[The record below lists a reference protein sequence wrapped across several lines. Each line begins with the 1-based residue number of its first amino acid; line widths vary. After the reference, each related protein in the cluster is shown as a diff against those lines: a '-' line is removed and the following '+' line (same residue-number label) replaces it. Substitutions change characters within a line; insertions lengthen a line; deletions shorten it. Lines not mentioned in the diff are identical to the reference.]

1 MATGQKPGE
10 MADANAAIGAAAA
23 AVKGVRSGER
33 IFVGTGCGEPRS
45 LVRALDLRRPAA
57 KDLEL
62 ISIFPTGRFDPTT
75 TEPRRHRNRVF
86 IASHAPGAI
95 GSALI
100 DYVPIGL
107 DEVPWLLAQGRLP
120 VDMAMVQVSP
130 PDAHG
135 YVSLGISVDLAPAAL
150 LAARRVIAVVNP
162 AMPRSHG
169 DSLIHRDRI
178 HTLIEADEPLGE
190 YHEPPG
196 TEPAVH
202 IAAYIA
208 TIIEDGSCLHIGQ
221 GEVPNR
227 VLRLLGDRRD
237 LGIHTDLLTDGV
249 IELIR
254 CGAVT
259 GRQKGL
265 LRERIVAS
273 YCLGTRRLY
282 DLIDNNPLF
291 HFLPIEQVC
300 APDSLA
306 RLTRLVSIT
315 QAHAI
320 DLGGQVSVDHLTG
333 AADGG
338 LSTQAAFLKAAARS
352 PGGKPIICLPS
363 TWPDGTSRIC
373 PALAGGQAVG
383 IARTD
388 VHYVVTEYGIA
399 YLFGRSTAERALALI
414 GVAHPD
420 HRADLLAAAKQ
431 RGFVASSQTWVPTGD
446 YAVQAER
453 TLRLKNGKDVLLRPA
468 RPTDA
473 AALRGLFH
481 HLDADDVYMRFFQ
494 RMNSLPDAA
503 LQSLCNV
510 NDESDVAYVATVGP
524 REHEIVVGSGCYFLI
539 PANGLAEVA
548 YMVAPAWQGAGLG
561 SALQQRLREH
571 ALGRGV
577 LGFVAEVMPGNARM
591 LRLAEAIGGR
601 RELVRDE
608 DGIKVTNWF

>member
-1 MATGQKPGE
+1 MATGQQPGE
-10 MADANAAIGAAAA
+10 TTDAGAAIKAAAA
-23 AVKGVRSGER
+23 IAPAIRSGAR
-33 IFVGTGCGEPRS
+33 IFIGTGCGEPRT
-45 LVRALDLRRPAA
+45 LVRALDVLRPAP

-62 ISIFPTGRFDPTT
+62 VSIFPTGRFDPSATG
-75 TEPRRHRNRVF
+75 PRRHRNRAF
-86 IASHAPGAI
+86 IAGHPAGAGGAP
-95 GSALI
+95 I

-120 VDMAMVQVSP
+120 VDVAMVQASP

-135 YVSLGISVDLAPAAL
+135 YLSLGISVDLAPAAL
-150 LAARRVIAVVNP
+150 LAAKRVIALVNP

-178 HTLIEADEPLGE
+178 DTLIEAEEPLGE
-190 YHEPPG
+190 YHEPTG
-196 TEPAVH
+196 SEPAVH

-208 TIIEDGSCLHIGQ
+208 NIIEDGSCLHIGL
-221 GEVPNR
+221 GDAPNR

-254 CGAVT
+254 CNAVT
-259 GRQKGL
+259 GRQKGW

-282 DLIDNNPLF
+282 DLIDDNPLF

-300 APDSLA
+300 APDNLA
-306 RLTRLVSIT
+306 RLARLVSIT

-333 AADGG
+333 AAEGG
-338 LSTQAAFLKAAARS
+338 LATQAAFLKAAARS
-352 PGGKPIICLPS
+352 AGGKPIICLPS

-373 PALAGGQAVG
+373 PALAQAQAVG
-383 IARTD
+383 IPRAD

-399 YLFGRSTAERALALI
+399 YLFGRSATDRALALI

-420 HRADLLAAAKQ
+420 HRADLLAAAK
-431 RGFVASSQTWVPTGD
+431 RLGFVAPSQTWAPAGD

-453 TLRLKNGKDVLLRPA
+453 MLRLKNGKDVRLRPA

-481 HLDADDVYMRFFQ
+481 QLSADDVYMRFFQ
-494 RMNSLPDAA
+494 RMNTLPDAT

-510 NDESDVAYVATVGP
+510 NDESDVAYVATTGP
-524 REHEIVVGSGCYFLI
+524 RENEVVVGSGCYFLN

-548 YMVAPAWQGAGLG
+548 YMVVPDWQGAGLG

-571 ALGRGV
+571 AQGHGV
-577 LGFVAEVMPGNARM
+577 KGFVAEVLPGNARM
-591 LRLAEAIGGR
+591 LRLAEAVGGR
-601 RELVRDE
+601 QELVRDE
-608 DGIKVTNWF
+608 DGVKVTHWF